1 MYRMLKYFPHRKA
14 RPNGSLLGRHGSSYK
29 TIFHTAA
36 NTRLQAGQ
44 GMLGVNA
51 ASSSI
56 NLLWPRN
63 EAAQG
68 HLVHVLL
75 TKPLLL
81 LLPPPLHSHRHM
93 AMHGTRRRATTPMVV
108 ACLLACTGK
117 IPTDRPTDQV
127 LGRVCVRRA
136 RMGGGWILARHAN
149 RPTTTT
155 PPPPLAVRAIR
166 ALSSLAVHAVCV
178 CAATTTASSSST
190 FPPHCRRSRHRLV
203 CVYVRAS
210 TQKTSSCSRLVE
222 AEILAM
228 PTMVPH
234 SAAQ

>member
-1 MYRMLKYFPHRKA
+1 M
-14 RPNGSLLGRHGSSYK
+14 
-29 TIFHTAA
+29 
-36 NTRLQAGQ
+36 
-44 GMLGVNA
+44 
-51 ASSSI
+51 
-56 NLLWPRN
+56 
-63 EAAQG
+63 
-68 HLVHVLL
+68 HVLL

-81 LLPPPLHSHRHM
+81 LLPPLHSHRHM

-136 RMGGGWILARHAN
+136 RIGGGWILARHAN

-203 CVYVRAS
+203 YVHAHKKRAVAAGWWR
-210 TQKTSSCSRLVE
+210 QKSWLCQLWFLILLLSETAMTLLCAVPCYQLVGSCLPNTLRRHLKVQGSNPGWDGHPVG
-222 AEILAM
+222 
-228 PTMVPH
+228 
-234 SAAQ
+234 